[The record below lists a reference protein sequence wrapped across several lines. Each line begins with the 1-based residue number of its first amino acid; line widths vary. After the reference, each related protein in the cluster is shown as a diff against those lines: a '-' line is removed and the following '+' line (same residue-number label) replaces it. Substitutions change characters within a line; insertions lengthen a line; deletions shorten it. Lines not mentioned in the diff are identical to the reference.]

1 MAAPL
6 PSPRGPYSYSGT
18 PLQLPTSASSP
29 LPPKPEFQCR
39 EIDTATGKL
48 CGKIFNRRNN
58 LKRHVRDIHQSRRLK
73 FIHYNA
79 NGMSTRD
86 THGTNPGSSSTEE
99 IVQPLDR
106 VTWDLQGF
114 WSSSVPNAPTFPPH
128 PTSITPLPASSV
140 SNLSEPVHESRH
152 STSSTSGPAT
162 RNITESYDIPTYAT
176 ALNSSLGA
184 SPPAPSLTPVEVMT
198 QGPAHPMSH
207 TATQSITNTDAMR
220 VMISPRL
227 TINGTGEGVRQRQS
241 NSSGRKRRRSV
252 SSDHLI
258 ARFYDPIP
266 AYPVKLSKT
275 KGRQQEGID
284 WLQESAKTK
293 FDETYSAL
301 LARWGVKPAHKG
313 TCVLLSRDT
322 KTLEPMELIQF
333 LEEGKFNLQE
343 SNMNGSGRLNY
354 QYSDHRTNFGRAL
367 AWFSE
372 WPRRAIDL
380 CNFIGCGPYSPMEA
394 SHLCHHDYCIVH
406 VIYEEACINQ
416 DRNACRKAARVLRQN
431 REEVPEHCTRHF
443 PPCLMQVS

>member
-1 MAAPL
+1 MAI
-6 PSPRGPYSYSGT
+6 PSTSPHDSFSNARTSS
-18 PLQLPTSASSP
+18 QLPEPTDSSISLRP
-29 LPPKPEFQCR
+29 DFRCSEL
-39 EIDTATGKL
+39 DTATGKL
-48 CGKIFNRRNN
+48 CGKSFNRKSNLTRHIKGIHRNRG
-58 LKRHVRDIHQSRRLK
+58 LTFVA
-73 FIHYNA
+73 YNA
-79 NGMSTRD
+79 NGKSTRD
-86 THGTNPGSSSTEE
+86 THGTNPGSSSTGET
-99 IVQPLDR
+99 IQPLDR
-106 VTWDLQGF
+106 VTWDLQNF
-114 WSSSVPNAPTFPPH
+114 WSSSVPNASTFTAH
-128 PTSITPLPASSV
+128 PTSITPLPALTV
-140 SNLSEPVHESRH
+140 SNLSEPVHELRH
-152 STSSTSGPAT
+152 PTSSTSGPAT
-162 RNITESYDIPTYAT
+162 RNISESCDIPTYAT
-176 ALNSSLGA
+176 ALNSSSKA

-198 QGPAHPMSH
+198 QGSAHPMSH
-207 TATQSITNTDAMR
+207 TATQSITNPDAMC
-220 VMISPRL
+220 VMMSPSL
-227 TINGTGEGVRQRQS
+227 TINGTGEGVRQPQS
-241 NSSGRKRRRSV
+241 NSSGSKRRRSV

-258 ARFYDPIP
+258 ARFHNPIP

-322 KTLEPMELIQF
+322 KTLKSMELIQF
-333 LEEGKFNLQE
+333 LEKGKFNLQE

-380 CNFIGCGPYSPMEA
+380 DNFIGCGPFDAMEA

-406 VIYEEACINQ
+406 VIYEEAYKNQ
-416 DRNACRKAARVLRQN
+416 DRNVCRQAARILRQN
-431 REEVPEHCTRHF
+431 REELPEHCTRHF